1 MGPRRKAHNPAS
13 SFTTHQIDETSE
25 TTLRDLLV
33 ALLLGIIFAST
44 ALCAQDVSPFVVS
57 NPKNKKWPAEAATRI
72 YFSTCE
78 LVARTVRPE
87 KPPVLR
93 PKFVLVLGSDNDEF
107 VNLSPAME
115 VHLKSWNDVKFAEAV
130 ALIATR
136 DVVHPDQMEKI
147 VRQSVSLANST
158 VSVSQLKQNQ

>member
-1 MGPRRKAHNPAS
+1 MGPRRKTQNVSIS
-13 SFTTHQIDETSE
+13 STKDNKAKNSKI
-25 TTLRDLLV
+25 LRILLV
-33 ALLLGIIFAST
+33 ALLLGSTVAST
-44 ALCAQDVSPFVVS
+44 AIYAEDIAPFAVS
-57 NPKNKKWPAEAATRI
+57 NPKNKKWPAEEATRI

-107 VNLSPAME
+107 VNLSPDME

-136 DVVHPDQMEKI
+136 NLVHPDQMEKI

>member
-1 MGPRRKAHNPAS
+1 M
-13 SFTTHQIDETSE
+13 
-25 TTLRDLLV
+25 V
-33 ALLLGIIFAST
+33 ALLLGSTVAST
-44 ALCAQDVSPFVVS
+44 AIYAEDIAPFAVS
-57 NPKNKKWPAEAATRI
+57 NPKNKKWPAEEATRI

-107 VNLSPAME
+107 VNLSPDME

-136 DVVHPDQMEKI
+136 NLVHPDQMEKI

>member
-1 MGPRRKAHNPAS
+1 MGPRRKAQNVS
-13 SFTTHQIDETSE
+13 SSSAKATN
-25 TTLRDLLV
+25 LRNSVILRVLFL
-33 ALLLGIIFAST
+33 ALLLGTAST
-44 ALCAQDVSPFVVS
+44 ALFAEDVAPFAVS
-57 NPKNKKWPAEAATRI
+57 NPKNKKWPAGEATRI

-93 PKFVLVLGSDNDEF
+93 PKFVLVLGADNDEF
-107 VNLSPAME
+107 VNLSPDME

-136 DVVHPDQMEKI
+136 DIVHPDQMEKI

-158 VSVSQLKQNQ
+158 VSVSQLKQDR